1 MKHFES
7 PSAKALPKRY
17 ALDSKALAVCAAML
31 AIALLSATVL
41 SGFFSSANTYTG
53 AFKILDDKR
62 NTVLALTA
70 ASATASAALTLIPD
84 DTCTPIAERLS
95 EISRD
100 FTYVVAALLLEKYL
114 LTTIGFAFFTII
126 VPLCCAIFAT
136 SRFMSPLSL
145 TRQTLGQAAFKLFAF
160 GLVLFISTPASV
172 FITSQIDSTYK
183 DSIDSTV
190 QTAREVTEAIQDSAE
205 TSERKDPENPLEFLQ
220 QRLEDLQV
228 GVESISQSAAG
239 ALEWVK
245 GLLGSFVE
253 AFAVMLVTSIVI
265 PVLVPVVIYLAF
277 KLLNG
282 QQPIVVQQTAP
293 RHLPPAE

>member
-7 PSAKALPKRY
+7 PSAQVLRNRY
-17 ALDSKALAVCAAML
+17 ALDSKALALCAAML
-31 AIALLSATVL
+31 VIALLSATVL
-41 SGFFSSANTYTG
+41 SGFFSSAGTYTD
-53 AFKILDDKR
+53 AFKTLDDKR

-126 VPLCCAIFAT
+126 VPLCCVIFAV

-145 TRQTLGQAAFKLFAF
+145 ARQTLGQAAFKLFAF

-172 FITSQIDSTYK
+172 FITSQIDNTYK
-183 DSIDSTV
+183 DSIDATV
-190 QTAREVTEAIQDSAE
+190 QTAQEVTEAIQDSAK
-205 TSERKDPENPLEFLQ
+205 TNERKDPENAWEFLQ
-220 QRLEDLQV
+220 QRFEDLQV
-228 GVESISQSAAG
+228 GVETISQGAVG
-239 ALEWVK
+239 ALEWVR

-253 AFAVMLVTSIVI
+253 AFAVMLVTSIII
-265 PVLVPVVIYLAF
+265 PILVPVVIYLAF
-277 KLLNG
+277 KLLSG
-282 QQPIVVQQTAP
+282 QQPIVVQQMAP